1 MGRELLCRAKIN
13 GKWTEGKAL
22 LETTEII
29 FRGEPKLK
37 IALASLT
44 SVTAKDGQLSL
55 KWAHQSATIELG
67 AQAEIWAHAILH
79 PKTVTDKLG
88 IKAGLTVSVLNM
100 PADTT
105 MSDTRKAASDF
116 SDGRPMRNSDLIFY
130 GATTASDLKEI
141 KKLLPCLVSNGVLWI
156 VYPKGQKDITE
167 IQVLNAGRAAGL
179 YDVKVVSYSA
189 THTALKFVRPKDKR

>member
-1 MGRELLCRAKIN
+1 MGRESPCRAKIN

-44 SVTAKDGQLSL
+44 SVVARDGRLNL
-55 KWAHQSATIELG
+55 KWADQSATIELG
-67 AQAEIWAHAILH
+67 EQVILH
-79 PKTVTDKLG
+79 PKTTTDKLG
-88 IKAGLTVSVLNM
+88 IKTGLTILALNM

-105 MSDTRKAASDF
+105 MSDAHKAAADF
-116 SDGRPMRNSDLIFY
+116 SDDKLLHNSDLIFI
-130 GATTASDLKEI
+130 GATTASDLRGI
-141 KKLLPCLVSNGVLWI
+141 QKLIPCLVSNGALWI
-156 VYPKGQKDITE
+156 IYPKGRKDITE
-167 IQVLNAGRAAGL
+167 VQVLSAGRAAGL

-189 THTALKFVRPKDKR
+189 THTALKFVRPRDKR